1 MSEEKNIKDY
11 RDTLLLPKTDLPM
24 KAKLPENEP
33 KLLDYWEKSGIYEA
47 IRKSSKG
54 KQKFILHDGPPYAN
68 GNVHMGTA
76 LNKILKDIIVRS
88 RQMAGYDA
96 IYKPGWDCHG
106 LPIEWKIEEF
116 YRDQGKS
123 KEDIPI
129 NEFRGECRLFAQKWI
144 DIQKQEFKR
153 LGIFGDWDKPYTTMA
168 YESEAIIVREFHK
181 FLMNDDLYCGS
192 KPVMWSVVEK
202 TALAEAEVEYKEH
215 ISPTIWVKFPVST
228 ENENLKNSNILIWT
242 TTPWTIPANRAIAF
256 SSKYDYGLF
265 EVTSVEEESMV
276 KTGEKIIINKSLRG
290 NIEKA
295 SKTKVK
301 LIQDMENLNELVCKH
316 PFNSLGYE
324 FDIPLLDAD
333 FVTDDTGTGFVHVAP
348 SHGQDDYELASKNG
362 IEAPFMIDD
371 EGKYL
376 PNVKIFS
383 GKKVY
388 NDDGSYGDSNGAI
401 IKELINCSALFAKG
415 KLRHQYPHSWR
426 SKAPLLFRNTPQW
439 FISMEKNDLR
449 AKSLSEIERVEWIPK
464 RGKNRIKSMIDNRP
478 DWVVSRQRAW
488 GVPLAIFQNNK
499 TGEILKDD
507 AINRVI
513 FDIFRE
519 RGSDSWFELSSEEIL
534 GDKYNSDEWD
544 KIDDIL
550 DVWFDSGSTQAF
562 VLGGDEG
569 LGFPADLYLEGSDQH
584 RGWFQSSLLVGCGT
598 KGKAPFKK
606 VLTHGFV
613 VDKNGKKESKSLG
626 NVTKPENLIKQY
638 GADVIRLWVVSS
650 DFTDDLR
657 VGQDILKANVES
669 YRKIRNTFR
678 FLLGNLNNFSSKE
691 SVDYKDL
698 PELEKYMLHKLSL
711 LDQEIKKSYE
721 DYDLKSVFQNLL
733 NFSNLDLSSFYFDIR
748 KDCLY
753 CDSLESNIRKSTT
766 TVLDIL
772 FNHLLRWFAPILC
785 FTTEEVKRSRFP
797 DLNESV
803 HEMQFLETNT
813 EWYNEDL
820 FLKWEKIRLIRKVVT
835 GAIELERKEKRIGSS
850 LEANPKIFISNS
862 EYIKLFQNIDLP
874 EIFITSQAEIIF
886 EKAPKDSFSIEE
898 IKDVAV
904 VCGIAQGNKCNRSWK
919 VLPEVGTDK
928 EYPDLSLRDAA
939 VMREINAKDI

>member
-1 MSEEKNIKDY
+1 
-11 RDTLLLPKTDLPM
+11 
-24 KAKLPENEP
+24 
-33 KLLDYWEKSGIYEA
+33 
-47 IRKSSKG
+47 
-54 KQKFILHDGPPYAN
+54 
-68 GNVHMGTA
+68 
-76 LNKILKDIIVRS
+76 
-88 RQMAGYDA
+88 
-96 IYKPGWDCHG
+96 
-106 LPIEWKIEEF
+106 
-116 YRDQGKS
+116 
-123 KEDIPI
+123 
-129 NEFRGECRLFAQKWI
+129 
-144 DIQKQEFKR
+144 
-153 LGIFGDWDKPYTTMA
+153 
-168 YESEAIIVREFHK
+168 
-181 FLMNDDLYCGS
+181 
-192 KPVMWSVVEK
+192 
-202 TALAEAEVEYKEH
+202 
-215 ISPTIWVKFPVST
+215 
-228 ENENLKNSNILIWT
+228 
-242 TTPWTIPANRAIAF
+242 
-256 SSKYDYGLF
+256 
-265 EVTSVEEESMV
+265 
-276 KTGEKIIINKSLRG
+276 
-290 NIEKA
+290 
-295 SKTKVK
+295 
-301 LIQDMENLNELVCKH
+301 
-316 PFNSLGYE
+316 
-324 FDIPLLDAD
+324 
-333 FVTDDTGTGFVHVAP
+333 
-348 SHGQDDYELASKNG
+348 
-362 IEAPFMIDD
+362 MIDA

-388 NDDGSYGDSNGAI
+388 NNDGSYGDGNGAI
-401 IKELINCSALFAKG
+401 IKELINCNALFAKG

-449 AKSLSEIERVEWIPK
+449 AKSLSEIESVEWIPE

-507 AINRVI
+507 AINKVI

-519 RGSDSWFELSSEEIL
+519 RGSDSWFELSPEEIL

-562 VLGGDEG
+562 VLEGDEG
-569 LGFPADLYLEGSDQH
+569 LGLPADLYLEGSDQH

-598 KGKAPFKK
+598 NGKAPFKK

-678 FLLGNLNNFSSKE
+678 FLLGNLNNFSLKE
-691 SVDYKDL
+691 SVDYNDL
-698 PELEKYMLHKLSL
+698 PELEKYMLHKLSI

-753 CDSLESNIRKSTT
+753 CDSPESNTRKSTR

-772 FNHLLRWFAPILC
+772 FNYLLRWFAPILC
-785 FTTEEVKRSRFP
+785 FTTEEVKISRFP
-797 DLNESV
+797 NLNESV

-904 VCGIAQGNKCNRSWK
+904 VCGVAKGNKCNRSWK
-919 VLPEVGTDK
+919 VLPEVGTDR

-939 VMREINAKDI
+939 VMREINAKDT

>member
-1 MSEEKNIKDY
+1 M
-11 RDTLLLPKTDLPM
+11 
-24 KAKLPENEP
+24 
-33 KLLDYWEKSGIYEA
+33 
-47 IRKSSKG
+47 
-54 KQKFILHDGPPYAN
+54 
-68 GNVHMGTA
+68 
-76 LNKILKDIIVRS
+76 
-88 RQMAGYDA
+88 
-96 IYKPGWDCHG
+96 
-106 LPIEWKIEEF
+106 
-116 YRDQGKS
+116 
-123 KEDIPI
+123 
-129 NEFRGECRLFAQKWI
+129 
-144 DIQKQEFKR
+144 
-153 LGIFGDWDKPYTTMA
+153 
-168 YESEAIIVREFHK
+168 
-181 FLMNDDLYCGS
+181 
-192 KPVMWSVVEK
+192 
-202 TALAEAEVEYKEH
+202 
-215 ISPTIWVKFPVST
+215 
-228 ENENLKNSNILIWT
+228 
-242 TTPWTIPANRAIAF
+242 
-256 SSKYDYGLF
+256 
-265 EVTSVEEESMV
+265 

-301 LIQDMENLNELVCKH
+301 LIQDMENLNELICKH
-316 PFNSLGYE
+316 PFNSQGYE

-333 FVTDDTGTGFVHVAP
+333 FVTDDTGTGFVHIAP

-362 IEAPFMIDD
+362 IEAPFMIDA

-388 NDDGSYGDSNGAI
+388 NNDGSYGDGNGAI
-401 IKELINCSALFAKG
+401 IKELINCNALFAKG

-449 AKSLSEIERVEWIPK
+449 AKSLSEIESVEWIPE

-507 AINRVI
+507 AINKVI

-519 RGSDSWFELSSEEIL
+519 RGSDSWFELSPEEIL

-562 VLGGDEG
+562 VLEGDEG
-569 LGFPADLYLEGSDQH
+569 LGLPADLYLEGSDQH

-678 FLLGNLNNFSSKE
+678 FLLGNLNNFSLKE
-691 SVDYKDL
+691 SVDYNDL
-698 PELEKYMLHKLSL
+698 PELEKYMLHKLSI

-753 CDSLESNIRKSTT
+753 CDSPESNTRKSTR

-772 FNHLLRWFAPILC
+772 FNYLLRWFAPILC
-785 FTTEEVKRSRFP
+785 FTTEEVKISRFP
-797 DLNESV
+797 NLNESV

-904 VCGIAQGNKCNRSWK
+904 VCGVAKGNKCNRSWK
-919 VLPEVGTDK
+919 VLPEVGTDR

-939 VMREINAKDI
+939 VMREINAKDT